1 MAGQRAMMEYMVRP
15 FDASELPSV
24 LLQFLDEALAVRVY
38 YTHHV

>member
-24 LLQFLDEALAVRVY
+24 LLEFLGEVLAVHVY